1 MAYSR
6 YYVFESAFYFL
17 HPSVIIVNGLTAENL
32 EMKDRLAK
40 LESEFRTLKTLIV
53 EAVNGNKKKE

>member
-6 YYVFESAFYFL
+6 YYVSETAFYFL
-17 HPSVIIVNGLTAENL
+17 HPSVKIVNRLTAENL